1 MRVIS
6 QQRKKEVMAA
16 VLSVM
21 TRITFETHVYECEG
35 DIYLQGDGCPTGL
48 RPSGPISR
56 IVMDFWI
63 TEIRDIVAKSREL
76 ARINPVM
83 FETLEIHLLQKY
95 VDDVFVAGDSMRKG
109 IKYDKQAKAL
119 IWSPEQE
126 K

>member
-109 IKYDKQAKAL
+109 IKYDRQAKAL
-119 IWSPEQE
+119 I
-126 K
+126 